1 MSFRY
6 NHSSEHDNCRRT
18 LREVKQ
24 SGAGQVVVDCSYSN
38 IRLVL
43 KAAQAVREYYIMLRI
58 YYEDHLKVGMMT
70 ASYSYLVTSL
80 DLHTL
85 DLEDFKHGGTNIT
98 AFSLLDPHNPR
109 VRSVVRSWVLGE
121 KRFPS
126 RVSANP
132 VPFIKVTVDILTFG
146 LLS

>member
-1 MSFRY
+1 
-6 NHSSEHDNCRRT
+6 
-18 LREVKQ
+18 
-24 SGAGQVVVDCSYSN
+24 
-38 IRLVL
+38 
-43 KAAQAVREYYIMLRI
+43 
-58 YYEDHLKVGMMT
+58 MMT

-80 DLHTL
+80 DLHTI

-132 VPFIKVTVDILTFG
+132 VPFIKVTVDIWTFG
-146 LLS
+146 KD